1 MSCRVV
7 LAVSGGGGG
16 SGGQSS
22 GGRWWRFRRDGPP
35 RFLCRNA
42 RYSVGKSAAAWW
54 TMGPLA
60 PWPLVAL
67 EAATLPVAR
76 ALPFGQRGLAHELAP
91 ARPVVCLTAEVGEA
105 LLSRARAF
113 RAFRGVPGW
122 CAAPRRHRR
131 QAGRTDPIH
140 GYPWTPLGTDNIAP
154 LGRGKP
160 WSKGLVFSIK
170 TGLDRA
176 ERAVRRSVQRSRFG
190 RQTPNIKP
198 PDLQAAAAAPPA
210 IASPDRPLR
219 VAAIGSASFHSR
231 QAPGASPPR
240 RVPVPALARMHAN
253 QLKRVRSHPAISCSH
268 ALFSGLAHLTGVG
281 QAPSAPHELLQLSQV
296 TILRGGGGQHPQ
308 RAPRCHRRATTS
320 AWWYEVPTVGVLQA
334 EFPDGQA
341 FGTQL
346 RTVLAQGCTV
356 TAFDPSPSQFLGTRL
371 HSSYRAT
378 WTFEWHSDGRPP
390 QLHGQTRHRLRN
402 GAGDLW
408 LLAIAHGC
416 SPGAVQRRPIV
427 VSGQAS
433 TDPWA
438 SAHEKQATQVRLTDR
453 PQSTLALGLSRHVDG
468 WCAVHP
474 FAPRF
479 TCRLQPWPVVD
490 EWMPTRLLS
499 HARRRPAMGGKA
511 LLGDLAKTLRGN
523 SVFGL
528 IASKGEDESLHFL
541 VMTKTTRVE
550 ARYSSCAEGI
560 TTSQCRRDGDSV
572 APDALEF
579 ASVADDNAGWKAMPR
594 GSTEP
599 ARRLQ
604 RCKARERSRVDQGEN
619 IFQLRRTDSLL

>member
-91 ARPVVCLTAEVGEA
+91 ASHSRTLLRKEAPTANPFLRYCFAESLLRLGARLRHVVCLTAEVGEA

-113 RAFRGVPGW
+113 HGFRGVPGW
-122 CAAPRRHRR
+122 YAAPRRHRR

-231 QAPGASPPR
+231 QAPGASLPL
-240 RVPVPALARMHAN
+240 RVPV
-253 QLKRVRSHPAISCSH
+253 C
-268 ALFSGLAHLTGVG
+268 
-281 QAPSAPHELLQLSQV
+281 
-296 TILRGGGGQHPQ
+296 
-308 RAPRCHRRATTS
+308 PR
-320 AWWYEVPTVGVLQA
+320 P
-334 EFPDGQA
+334 
-341 FGTQL
+341 
-346 RTVLAQGCTV
+346 
-356 TAFDPSPSQFLGTRL
+356 
-371 HSSYRAT
+371 
-378 WTFEWHSDGRPP
+378 
-390 QLHGQTRHRLRN
+390 
-402 GAGDLW
+402 
-408 LLAIAHGC
+408 
-416 SPGAVQRRPIV
+416 
-427 VSGQAS
+427 
-433 TDPWA
+433 
-438 SAHEKQATQVRLTDR
+438 
-453 PQSTLALGLSRHVDG
+453 
-468 WCAVHP
+468 
-474 FAPRF
+474 
-479 TCRLQPWPVVD
+479 
-490 EWMPTRLLS
+490 
-499 HARRRPAMGGKA
+499 
-511 LLGDLAKTLRGN
+511 
-523 SVFGL
+523 
-528 IASKGEDESLHFL
+528 
-541 VMTKTTRVE
+541 
-550 ARYSSCAEGI
+550 
-560 TTSQCRRDGDSV
+560 
-572 APDALEF
+572 
-579 ASVADDNAGWKAMPR
+579 
-594 GSTEP
+594 
-599 ARRLQ
+599 
-604 RCKARERSRVDQGEN
+604 
-619 IFQLRRTDSLL
+619 